1 MRTSRW
7 VLPLVALCLVLSAGA
22 IVAVRLPSGAATAWA
37 SGVGFLA
44 IVAVPLALNRYLAR
58 RRRRPQG

>member
-1 MRTSRW
+1 MT
-7 VLPLVALCLVLSAGA
+7 LGLLVVAAA
-22 IVAVRLPSGAATAWA
+22 IVAIRLASGAATAWA